1 VKTVERHHLK
11 ENEFAKSVQSVSSW
25 VAENRDLTV
34 KVAAAALI
42 VVVGVGGYS
51 LWRKHTN
58 DQAGSWLGIAMAIA
72 DAPVV
77 PPPTLPGASQTPNTY
92 PTEKAKFEAALTAF
106 HEVVN
111 RYPSTSAAM
120 AARVEIASTLLML
133 NRFAESEQAYQAIVA
148 DSKDSFYG
156 PMAKLGVAEAQAA
169 QGQYDKAIT
178 GFTDLAGQRDGAL
191 PVDGVLMQ
199 LAQTYLKAG
208 KPKDARAAFQQVV
221 DQFPNSPYVA
231 EARQR
236 ITQLG

>member
-11 ENEFAKSVQSVSSW
+11 ENEFANTVQSASAW
-25 VAENRDLTV
+25 VAENRDVTV
-34 KVAAAALI
+34 KVAAAAL
-42 VVVGVGGYS
+42 VVLGLAGGYFM
-51 LWRKHTN
+51 WRKHTN

-77 PPPTLPGASQTPNTY
+77 PPPSLPGAHQTPNTY
-92 PTEKAKFEAALTAF
+92 PTEKAKFEAALAAF

-120 AARVEIASTLLML
+120 AARVEIASTLLVL
-133 NRFAESEQAYQAIVA
+133 NRFGESEQAYQAIVA
-148 DSKDSFYG
+148 DAPNSFYG

-169 QGQYDKAIT
+169 QGQFDKAIA

-191 PVDGVLMQ
+191 PVDGVLMR
-199 LAQTYLKAG
+199 LAQAYLKAG

-221 DQFPNSPYVA
+221 DQFPNSPYVT

-236 ITQLG
+236 LTQIG